1 MVRRLMMRS
10 CLWSCGRPIFNRR
23 FTQINADLE
32 ERDFMETVT
41 HIVDGVAYEVKVK
54 DLVENEI
61 RELQRKFRA
70 REVNYRKRCDEVHH
84 RLTVQLRGVVEE
96 QVINRVIETAT
107 ANMLA
112 KANAF
117 DEAAEMINDLLSER
131 GKNERKS

>member
-1 MVRRLMMRS
+1 
-10 CLWSCGRPIFNRR
+10 
-23 FTQINADLE
+23 
-32 ERDFMETVT
+32 METVT